1 MTVRRLIAACI
12 VVVSMPGK
20 EIDRVRATSALAVIR
35 QHPVMV
41 FFALSPVLAALGVMW
56 WLAGAGWAIVAAL
69 VLVVVGGAMIV
80 LKR

>member
-1 MTVRRLIAACI
+1 
-12 VVVSMPGK
+12 
-20 EIDRVRATSALAVIR
+20 
-35 QHPVMV
+35 MV

-56 WLAGAGWAIVAAL
+56 WLTGAGWAIVAAL

>member
-1 MTVRRLIAACI
+1 
-12 VVVSMPGK
+12 
-20 EIDRVRATSALAVIR
+20 
-35 QHPVMV
+35 MV

-56 WLAGAGWAIVAAL
+56 SLAGAGWAIVAAL

>member
-1 MTVRRLIAACI
+1 
-12 VVVSMPGK
+12 
-20 EIDRVRATSALAVIR
+20 
-35 QHPVMV
+35 MV

-56 WLAGAGWAIVAAL
+56 WLVGAGWAIVAAL

>member
-1 MTVRRLIAACI
+1 
-12 VVVSMPGK
+12 
-20 EIDRVRATSALAVIR
+20 
-35 QHPVMV
+35 MV
-41 FFALSPVLAALGVMW
+41 FFALSPVPALGVMW